1 MNIVRTGSVS
11 VLHRVVEHGDTL
23 YLSGV
28 TASDLSAGMK
38 GQTEEVARKIDAL
51 LAGKGSSKDRLLT
64 TTIFITDMKLKDEM
78 NAVWTTW
85 LSAAQMPCRATIG
98 VSDLGPGVLIEVTA
112 IAAK

>member
-1 MNIVRTGSVS
+1 MIIVRTGAVS

-28 TASDLSAGMK
+28 TASDLTASMK
-38 GQTEEVARKIDAL
+38 GQTEEITRKIDAV
-51 LAGKGSSKDRLLT
+51 LAAKSSSKDKLLT

-78 NAVWTTW
+78 NTVWTTW
-85 LSAAQMPCRATIG
+85 LSAAHMPCRATIG
-98 VSDLGPGVLIEVTA
+98 VSDLGPGVLIEITA